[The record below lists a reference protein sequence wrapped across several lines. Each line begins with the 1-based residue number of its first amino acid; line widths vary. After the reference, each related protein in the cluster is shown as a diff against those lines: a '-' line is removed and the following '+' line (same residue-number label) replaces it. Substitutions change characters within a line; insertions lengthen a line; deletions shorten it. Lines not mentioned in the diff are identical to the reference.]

1 MSTIRPNN
9 IKDGVDNSTIRP
21 NISVVNDSPYNI
33 SSTIRPGTKGTIRPG
48 ALNNGDVCST
58 VRPNTSQTIN
68 PYSTNNPTTSLNEKI
83 DTKMYQPR
91 KSYLINGEEYQV
103 LKALSL
109 TSGEAQVFLVEGSG
123 GNKYVLKLY
132 YKGATPN
139 VSILDK
145 VMSVGSA
152 NILFKEE
159 AHGAFEDRYFELMK
173 YYEGDCLEMVDVRN
187 NESSILSLLK
197 DMAIAI
203 DFCHHLGFIHRDVKP
218 SNFIF
223 DTQERTH
230 LLLGDFGIAVECD
243 KNGQCVADMARTKT
257 FAAPE
262 VYLNTGDG
270 KANFSTKSDFYSLGI
285 IILYLWMGKEKFTH
299 FEKENELQLATMK
312 AYGNLPIPDNM
323 PPRLY
328 SLAKALIEPNP
339 VLRAGF
345 KEVEEWLK
353 GKNPFETEDLQSQI
367 TTNRSPFKIVFN
379 GEKNLVASS
388 PKELARIMFSNQKLS
403 TSYLYKGKIT
413 QWLEDNGRPEL
424 AVEMERIKEDL
435 YPKNPVAGL
444 EAACYILNPAMPFVD
459 ICGNNCTTSSEI
471 SQSILAN
478 FDKYLSQLSMS
489 LDTRL
494 IVFLQTHGL
503 ESTVIRFRQEY
514 SNNNRLGLLYLAYC
528 LDANQPWYM
537 TDADGQEIS
546 LNSGDEILNWVSENE
561 ASEQSLM
568 DVVSNAFFIW
578 INKRNSMVAAAIKPL
593 MRYQGNIEYSEGVLY
608 RLNPKVGLYYILD
621 ETSPRYKI
629 TIQQIGEVINSCTMA
644 VINKVDTTGD
654 ASSILLDLFG
664 IRDGKKTSIYHFLK
678 SKGAAYEKWIDWIK
692 YCLDVKSKDNTN
704 KAGPYN
710 EMIGLFKLIKGMS
723 GKTSYTFKSGRTTIN
738 NPTEISKVSAAD
750 LLDARNNQ
758 SRALEAWISV
768 FYQEDPQLDKST
780 KYAYEKRT
788 EDYLK
793 FLSSIGFDSPEIQR
807 YKDSRKIV
815 VSRAKKLR
823 NSLSFVK
830 KSRLVVSFL
839 VLLPLGIAALLLTF
853 LWRPDF
859 GSLEFWTVFKPIAV
873 ILTICLCF
881 MDGFVG
887 KIIGEAIWG
896 CIIGAIVSFVVV
908 WASGSFST
916 LTPYIAAIIIAI
928 LGCYIYKKCLGYNL
942 KEKANSF
949 LLNPEFEH
957 TGLEPLYEAY
967 HPNTNGFDSSIGD
980 KTEAYKKELDRVKK
994 IILFRAIPVGIIT
1007 ILGLLYFFFYAPSA
1021 KTSNYEGP
1029 NLEHVEQQV
1038 RDFSN
1043 GLSGTWVG
1051 KMKSDNIKIV
1061 FEKTDTPDRFIMK
1074 MSDLKSKGPQF
1085 IFQGKFDTT
1094 VNQLTIQNC
1103 EIVNDSGISLK
1114 TKAFGTL
1121 ELTED
1126 KIVGKI
1132 DVNIEKSGINS
1143 MSLPIDIQYV
1153 SE

>member
-21 NISVVNDSPYNI
+21 NVSVVDDSPYNI

-48 ALNNGDVCST
+48 ALNDGDVCST

-68 PYSTNNPTTSLNEKI
+68 PYLTSSPTTSLNEKI

-91 KSYLINGEEYQV
+91 KSYLINREEYQV

-109 TSGEAQVFLVEGSG
+109 TSGEAQVFLVEDSCR
-123 GNKYVLKLY
+123 NKYVLKLY

-145 VMSVGSA
+145 VMSVGST
-152 NILFKEE
+152 NILFTEE

-173 YYEGDCLEMVDVRN
+173 YYEGDNLEMVDVRN
-187 NESSILSLLK
+187 SESAILSLLK

-218 SNFIF
+218 SNFIY
-223 DTQERTH
+223 DTKERAH
-230 LLLGDFGIAVECD
+230 LLLGDFGIAVKCD

-270 KANFSTKSDFYSLGI
+270 KAKFSTKSDFYSLGMV
-285 IILYLWMGKEKFTH
+285 ILYLWMGKEKFTH

-339 VLRAGF
+339 DLRAGF

-353 GKNPFETEDLQSQI
+353 GKNPFETEDLQSKI

-388 PKELARIMFSNQKLS
+388 PKELARIMFSNQQLS

-413 QWLEDNGRPEL
+413 QWLEDNSRPEL

-459 ICGNNCTTSSEI
+459 VCGNNCTTSSEI

-546 LNSGDEILNWVSENE
+546 LNSGDEILNWISGNVV
-561 ASEQSLM
+561 SEQSLM

-578 INKRNSMVAAAIKPL
+578 ISKRNSMVAAAIKPL

-621 ETSPRYKI
+621 ETSPKYKG
-629 TIQQIGEVINSCTMA
+629 TAQQIGDIINSCTMEF
-644 VINKVDTTGD
+644 VNNFNKAESVTSILLDLFDIRDSKKTLNYHFLKSKG
-654 ASSILLDLFG
+654 AAYEKWIILLDLFG
-664 IRDGKKTSIYHFLK
+664 IRDGKKTSIYHFFK
-678 SKGAAYEKWIDWIK
+678 SKRADKWIDWIK

-710 EMIGLFKLIKGMS
+710 EIIGLFTLIKGMS
-723 GKTSYTFKSGRTTIN
+723 GNCLLYTSD
-738 NPTEISKVSAAD
+738 AAD
-750 LLDARNNQ
+750 DLLCVDLGGR
-758 SRALEAWISV
+758 RII
-768 FYQEDPQLDKST
+768 K
-780 KYAYEKRT
+780 KKKKR
-788 EDYLK
+788 
-793 FLSSIGFDSPEIQR
+793 
-807 YKDSRKIV
+807 
-815 VSRAKKLR
+815 
-823 NSLSFVK
+823 
-830 KSRLVVSFL
+830 
-839 VLLPLGIAALLLTF
+839 
-853 LWRPDF
+853 
-859 GSLEFWTVFKPIAV
+859 PI
-873 ILTICLCF
+873 CF
-881 MDGFVG
+881 F
-887 KIIGEAIWG
+887 
-896 CIIGAIVSFVVV
+896 
-908 WASGSFST
+908 
-916 LTPYIAAIIIAI
+916 
-928 LGCYIYKKCLGYNL
+928 
-942 KEKANSF
+942 
-949 LLNPEFEH
+949 
-957 TGLEPLYEAY
+957 
-967 HPNTNGFDSSIGD
+967 
-980 KTEAYKKELDRVKK
+980 
-994 IILFRAIPVGIIT
+994 
-1007 ILGLLYFFFYAPSA
+1007 
-1021 KTSNYEGP
+1021 
-1029 NLEHVEQQV
+1029 
-1038 RDFSN
+1038 
-1043 GLSGTWVG
+1043 
-1051 KMKSDNIKIV
+1051 
-1061 FEKTDTPDRFIMK
+1061 
-1074 MSDLKSKGPQF
+1074 
-1085 IFQGKFDTT
+1085 
-1094 VNQLTIQNC
+1094 
-1103 EIVNDSGISLK
+1103 
-1114 TKAFGTL
+1114 
-1121 ELTED
+1121 
-1126 KIVGKI
+1126 
-1132 DVNIEKSGINS
+1132 
-1143 MSLPIDIQYV
+1143 
-1153 SE
+1153 

>member
-1 MSTIRPNN
+1 MSTIRPH
-9 IKDGVDNSTIRP
+9 IEKKDLKDTTIRPDMMDNGNLINSTIRP
-21 NISVVNDSPYNI
+21 D
-33 SSTIRPGTKGTIRPG
+33 
-48 ALNNGDVCST
+48 AEST
-58 VRPNTSQTIN
+58 VRPSVLGDKSVSPTICPNSSGTIN
-68 PYSTNNPTTSLNEKI
+68 PHIARDVTTCFDDKI
-83 DTKMYQPR
+83 DTQMYQAR
-91 KSYLINGEEYQV
+91 DSYLINGTKYRVNQP
-103 LKALSL
+103 LSL
-109 TSGEAQVFLVEGSG
+109 TSGEAQVFLVENSQGE
-123 GNKYVLKLY
+123 KLVLKLY
-132 YKGATPN
+132 YKGTTPN
-139 VSILDK
+139 IGILNK
-145 VMSVGSA
+145 LLSVGNA
-152 NILFKEE
+152 NILIEE
-159 AHGAFEDRYFELMK
+159 ISHGEFEDRYFELMK
-173 YYEGDCLEMVDVRN
+173 YYEGDNLESIDVSY
-187 NESSILSLLK
+187 NEVSIFSLIK

-223 DTQERTH
+223 DTKQRTH

-270 KANFSTKSDFYSLGI
+270 KAKFSSKSDFYSLGI
-285 IILYLWMGKEKFTH
+285 VILYLWMGKEKFTR

-312 AYGNLPIPDNM
+312 TYGSLPIPDNM
-323 PPRLY
+323 PSRLY
-328 SLAKALIEPNP
+328 ALVKALIEPNP
-339 VLRAGF
+339 THRAGYQ
-345 KEVEEWLK
+345 EVEEWLK
-353 GKNPFETEDLQSQI
+353 GNNPFGQSDLQSESTSSKQ
-367 TTNRSPFKIVFN
+367 PFRIVYN

-388 PKELARIMFSNQKLS
+388 PKELARIMFSNQQLS
-403 TSYLYKGKIT
+403 TSYLYKGKIS

-471 SQSILAN
+471 SQSILKN

-489 LDTRL
+489 IDTRL
-494 IVFLQTHGL
+494 IVYLQTHGH
-503 ESTVIRFRQEY
+503 ESTVIKFRQEY
-514 SNNNRLGLLYLAYC
+514 SNNNRLGLLYLAYS
-528 LDANQPWYM
+528 LDPNQPWYM
-537 TDADGQEIS
+537 NDADGQEIS
-546 LNSGDEILNWVSENE
+546 LNSGDEILNWVSENA
-561 ASEQSLM
+561 ASDQSLM
-568 DVVSNAFFIW
+568 DIVSNAFYIW
-578 INKRNSMVAAAIKPL
+578 IKNRNSRAAAAIKPL
-593 MRYQGNIEYSEGVLY
+593 MCYQGNLDYSEGVLY
-608 RLNPKVGLYYILD
+608 RLNLKVGLYYILD
-621 ETSPRYKI
+621 ETSPRY
-629 TIQQIGEVINSCTMA
+629 TLTVQQIGELINKCTMA
-644 VINKVDTTGD
+644 VVNKTDTTGT
-654 ASSILLDLFG
+654 AGSILSDLFG
-664 IRDGKKTSIYHFLK
+664 IRDGKKTSIYHYLK

-692 YCLDVKSKDNTN
+692 DCLDVNSKDNTH
-704 KAGPYN
+704 KAGPNN

-723 GKTSYTFKSGRTTIN
+723 GKAYYTFKSGETTIY
-738 NPTEISKVSAAD
+738 NPTEISKVSVAD
-750 LLDARNNQ
+750 LQEARNNQ
-758 SRALEAWISV
+758 SRAFEAWISV
-768 FYQEDPQLDKST
+768 FYQEDPLLDKSI
-780 KYAYEKRT
+780 KYTYEKRT

-793 FLSSIGFDSPEIQR
+793 FLSSIGFESPEIQR
-807 YKDSRKIV
+807 YKYSKKIV
-815 VSRAKKLR
+815 ESRAKKLR

-896 CIIGAIVSFVVV
+896 CIIGAIVSLVVV

-916 LTPYIAAIIIAI
+916 LTPYIAAIMIAI
-928 LGCYIYKKCLGYNL
+928 LGCYVYKKCLVYDL

-949 LLNPEFEH
+949 LLTPEFEH

-980 KTEAYKKELDRVKK
+980 KTEAYQKELDRIKK

-1007 ILGLLYFFFYAPSA
+1007 ILGLLYLFFYTPSA
-1021 KTSNYEGP
+1021 KLSNYENP
-1029 NLEHVEQQV
+1029 NPEHTELQV

-1061 FEKTDTPDRFIMK
+1061 FEKTDSPDRFTMI
-1074 MSDLKSKGPQF
+1074 MSDLKSKDSQL
-1085 IFQGKFDTT
+1085 IFKGKFDIT